1 MLFETYKNALVY
13 NLIEMPE
20 QLVRLD
26 QLQED
31 LSKRRHTPIISSASS
46 SRGFTHPLFAQDNED
61 LFVRMD
67 QFIHLAYISE
77 EKDIDVATI
86 NARVDEAVAKAEAD
100 GREVNQELKTSLSEQ
115 FERELM
121 PYFKV
126 SRKVIRAYID
136 MKRKVLVVNAS
147 NTNTAE
153 DFTRYLRT
161 ALGSFKVTLMR
172 VAYKPCRSLSHAIKE
187 QKQPEN
193 LCFYEDGKLV
203 AKNKPGKDIE
213 KQNATI
219 EGFDA
224 EDENVR
230 SMLDGLDVVY
240 ADLFTRLTIKD
251 GSETVL
257 GFGLNSKSDTE
268 RKRHPD
274 VILTKLNLGMSKRY
288 FNDEVNAAV
297 FENCTYIGVIIDRL
311 VQAFGG
317 CEETDYLNGEFEVQ
331 SADLEKIETIKAEQA
346 EKELDEPLFED
357 IKAYVLESRRA
368 SVSGVQ
374 RQFKIGYNRAARAV
388 EMLESHGVVSAPG
401 HDGVRTVLKTEEAA

>member
-1 MLFETYKNALVY
+1 
-13 NLIEMPE
+13 
-20 QLVRLD
+20 
-26 QLQED
+26 
-31 LSKRRHTPIISSASS
+31 
-46 SRGFTHPLFAQDNED
+46 
-61 LFVRMD
+61 
-67 QFIHLAYISE
+67 
-77 EKDIDVATI
+77 
-86 NARVDEAVAKAEAD
+86 
-100 GREVNQELKTSLSEQ
+100 
-115 FERELM
+115 
-121 PYFKV
+121 
-126 SRKVIRAYID
+126 
-136 MKRKVLVVNAS
+136 
-147 NTNTAE
+147 
-153 DFTRYLRT
+153 
-161 ALGSFKVTLMR
+161 
-172 VAYKPCRSLSHAIKE
+172 
-187 QKQPEN
+187 
-193 LCFYEDGKLV
+193 
-203 AKNKPGKDIE
+203 
-213 KQNATI
+213 
-219 EGFDA
+219 
-224 EDENVR
+224 
-230 SMLDGLDVVY
+230 MLDGLDVVY

-251 GSETVL
+251 GSETLL

-274 VILTKLNLGMSKRY
+274 VIITKLNLGMSKRY

-331 SADLEKIETIKAEQA
+331 SVDLEKIETIKAEQA